1 MHFLLNAGSAGCPE
15 AEQRVSAASRP
26 LGDAI
31 SFQHA
36 PLSKLAPDST
46 LAGLEPALQG
56 FDKRQCLLNAGLAG
70 GPEGEQRVS
79 AASRPLGDA
88 ISFQHAPLSKLAP
101 DSTLAGLEP
110 ALQALDEGL
119 VPQQARHPSA

>member
-36 PLSKLAPDST
+36 PLAKLAPDST
-46 LAGLEPALQG
+46 LAGLEPAWQG
-56 FDKRQCLLNAGLAG
+56 VSKSPRPSNAGLAG
-70 GPEGEQRVS
+70 GPVGEPPVGRARRQRGHAS
-79 AASRPLGDA
+79 AGHTP
-88 ISFQHAPLSKLAP
+88 P
-101 DSTLAGLEP
+101 P
-110 ALQALDEGL
+110 ARTPTGT
-119 VPQQARHPSA
+119 